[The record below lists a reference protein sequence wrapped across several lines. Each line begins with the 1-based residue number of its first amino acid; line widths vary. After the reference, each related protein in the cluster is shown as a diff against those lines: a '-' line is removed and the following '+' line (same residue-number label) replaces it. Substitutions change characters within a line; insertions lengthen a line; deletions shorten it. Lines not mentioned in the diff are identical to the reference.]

1 MLHVTTAIA
10 TQVLL
15 EALRN
20 RLAWVLAGLTA
31 LALGLAAFI
40 GALTLTETVQVQTAL
55 SAALLR
61 ICAVFLVAGM
71 VVTSMAREA
80 ADKGQEM
87 LLALP
92 VPRAAYL
99 FGKLGGFA
107 LAAAI
112 PALLFG
118 ALALLVAPALPAFV
132 WTVSLLCEL
141 WIVAAFALLCALGI
155 GNTLAALA
163 ATLAFYLLSR
173 IGTIDVVSALLPR
186 LDRFTR
192 AEWLVYGDAGLAQ
205 LAPVLG
211 QSAIYVALLGAAALF
226 DLYRKNV

>member
-1 MLHVTTAIA
+1 MMHVAAAIA
-10 TQVLL
+10 TQVLI

-20 RLAWVLAGLTA
+20 RLAWVLAGLSA
-31 LALGLAAFI
+31 LVLGLAAFA

-55 SAALLR
+55 AAAILR

-80 ADKGQEM
+80 TDKGQEM

-99 FGKLGGFA
+99 FGKLAGFG
-107 LAAAI
+107 LAAVI

-132 WTVSLLCEL
+132 WTVSLVCEM

-155 GNTLAALA
+155 GNALAALT
-163 ATLAFYLLSR
+163 ATLAFYLLAR
-173 IGTIDVVSALLPR
+173 IGTIDIVAALLPR
-186 LDRFTR
+186 LDHFTR
-192 AEWLVYGDAGLAQ
+192 AEWLVYGDAGLAH
-205 LAPVLG
+205 LGPVLG
-211 QSAIYVALLGAAALF
+211 QTAIYVVLLGAAALF